1 MANETTKP
9 NGNGRR
15 LTTVFGVSGAALL
28 ALVWVL
34 FLEPRID
41 KKISVQA
48 ATVTEIREVQQKALC
63 EQLARIESAQRELAR
78 EIKGLRDDVTTLK
91 TLRGMPDKRP

>member
-1 MANETTKP
+1 MGNETTKP

-63 EQLARIESAQRELAR
+63 EQLARIESELKALRVDMTTLRVLMAR
-78 EIKGLRDDVTTLK
+78 ERNT
-91 TLRGMPDKRP
+91 P

>member
-15 LTTVFGVSGAALL
+15 LTTVFGLSGAAIL
-28 ALVWVL
+28 ALIWVT

-41 KKISVQA
+41 TKIAVQA
-48 ATVTEIREVQQKALC
+48 ATITAVREVEQTALY
-63 EQLARIESAQRELAR
+63 EQLGRIESAQKEMTVEMKELR
-78 EIKGLRDDVTTLK
+78 VDVTTLK
-91 TLRGMPDKRP
+91 ALMGKDRAR